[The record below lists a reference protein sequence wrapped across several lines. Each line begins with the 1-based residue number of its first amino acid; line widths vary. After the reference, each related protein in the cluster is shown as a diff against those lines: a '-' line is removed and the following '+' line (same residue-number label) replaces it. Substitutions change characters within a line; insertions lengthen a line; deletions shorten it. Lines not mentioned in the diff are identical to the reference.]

1 MADEIEEGG
10 DPVTPLP
17 SSRDDEFRPFVR
29 RLPEWQ
35 FWCVVVQPC
44 MFILKFMPRFL
55 SEGSRPP
62 APLSSLFSVHY
73 LKSLMFLS
81 IGPS

>member
-10 DPVTPLP
+10 DPVSPLP

-35 FWCVVVQPC
+35 FWCVVVQLC
-44 MFILKFMPRFL
+44 MFILKYLHRGCSLQALGHPGDYHRHFL
-55 SEGSRPP
+55 
-62 APLSSLFSVHY
+62 Y
-73 LKSLMFLS
+73 
-81 IGPS
+81 II